1 MLSLKAKIVITVLLV
16 SFGYFILSAFINF
29 VMPIY
34 QRPSLLLSSVPLW
47 SLVAMVLIFSVWAY
61 SVLRSFQSI
70 YMHLR
75 YGSIED
81 QVLKGLEKKRKS
93 LDVFLEVAQREF
105 MKRRISK
112 QTFEDIQR
120 IAGKK
125 IVEIK
130 AREKELEQSEQDEAG
145 NEEEGR

>member
-1 MLSLKAKIVITVLLV
+1 
-16 SFGYFILSAFINF
+16 
-29 VMPIY
+29 
-34 QRPSLLLSSVPLW
+34 
-47 SLVAMVLIFSVWAY
+47 VWAY